1 MGDAPS
7 LSGITRPG
15 SMGLISAGLVFSPST
30 PRRRMRPFA
39 ICGRKDTLF
48 FLFLQFFK
56 GIFFEECGFCRIFA
70 PLILPVG
77 NRRIPLG
84 TPNLV
89 LRGTESNS
97 KYK

>member
-7 LSGITRPG
+7 LDGITRPG

-30 PRRRMRPFA
+30 PRRRKRPFA

-77 NRRIPLG
+77 NLRIPLG
-84 TPNLV
+84 APTLV
-89 LRGTESNS
+89 SEGAETHS